1 MNFPVVT
8 LLTDFGLR
16 DHFAGVLKGSVLSV
30 CPQANVIDITHEV
43 ASFDILEGAFLI
55 AQSWRY
61 FPAGT
66 VHVVVVDPGVGSNR
80 RPILAEAGGHFFV
93 APDNGVLSL
102 IYDSEQ
108 PTVRH
113 LTEERFFRHPVSHTF
128 HGRDIFAPVAGH
140 IAGGVPA
147 ADLGPVID
155 DFLKLPLE
163 KPVRTARRGW
173 TGAILKI
180 DRFGNLITNFRADEF
195 VRVHEQN
202 FEVLA
207 GLQAIEKLERNYAAA
222 EPGKVFLIEGSSG
235 YFELAASQA
244 SAAKIL
250 GCGVGAPIELRLL

>member
-1 MNFPVVT
+1 M
-8 LLTDFGLR
+8 
-16 DHFAGVLKGSVLSV
+16 
-30 CPQANVIDITHEV
+30 IDITHEV
-43 ASFDILEGAFLI
+43 NSFDILEGAFLI

-61 FPAGT
+61 FPVGT

-102 IYDSEQ
+102 IYDSEET
-108 PTVRH
+108 TVRH
-113 LTEERFFRHPVSHTF
+113 VTEERFFRHPVSQTF

-140 IAGGVPA
+140 IASGVPA
-147 ADLGPVID
+147 SELGAVID
-155 DFLKLPLE
+155 DYLKLPLE

-173 TGAILKI
+173 TGAVLKI

-195 VRVHEQN
+195 ARVYEQN

-235 YFELAASQA
+235 YFEIAASQG